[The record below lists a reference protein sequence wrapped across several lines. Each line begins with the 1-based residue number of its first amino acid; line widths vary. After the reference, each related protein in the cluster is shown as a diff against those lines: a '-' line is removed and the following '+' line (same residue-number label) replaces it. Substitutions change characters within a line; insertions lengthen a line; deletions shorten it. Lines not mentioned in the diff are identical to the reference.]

1 MSDPGSNAGPT
12 SRRKF
17 LQQMAAAPAL
27 AMAAGTPLVAQAAAA
42 QDAKK
47 ATAPA
52 KGSKFVAIQI
62 GGRSFVD
69 EGVDACLDTLQNT
82 GGVNVVMATVFT
94 YGSGL
99 AGRQVHGEPLPDHGV
114 KEYDQVH
121 GGSFTRVHPEF
132 YASSPIKDIR
142 APELGEF
149 DILADTIPKAKARGM
164 KTYALFEE
172 NYNPRLISNFASIAE
187 VDLYGRVG
195 GTTCFNNPNA
205 RAFLSSM
212 VADWVTNNDID
223 GIMWESERQGPLNN
237 TIGASFNKIFPR
249 RSSRASCFCEHCI
262 RKAKEIGLD
271 GERARQGYIAL
282 DHWVTKTQ
290 AATAAPADGNFV
302 GLWRLFLEFPE
313 IFAWE
318 RFWYTSQEE
327 MYGLIYG
334 TAKSIKPRLQV
345 GWHIM
350 HVVTMSPFYSAD
362 TNYARLIP
370 FSDYLKPCPYNNCAG
385 PRLAQYI
392 RNVQSTIFRDM
403 TPERVLDMH
412 YAFFGYTGEPSLK
425 DLPTAGLSGRTVG
438 IETQRAMAD
447 VQGAIPI
454 YPGIDIDVPTGLDEK
469 RTQPEDV
476 RAATLAALKA
486 GAPGVVLSRKY
497 AEMKLTNLAGAKQ
510 ALRDFGAL

>member
-1 MSDPGSNAGPT
+1 
-12 SRRKF
+12 
-17 LQQMAAAPAL
+17 MAAAPAL
-27 AMAAGTPLVAQAAAA
+27 ALAAGTPLAVQAAAQGQGTKQA
-42 QDAKK
+42 A
-47 ATAPA
+47 APT

-172 NYNPRLISNFASIAE
+172 NYNPRLIPNFASIAE
-187 VDLYGRVG
+187 VDLYGKVG

-249 RSSRASCFCEHCI
+249 RSSSANCFCE
-262 RKAKEIGLD
+262 R
-271 GERARQGYIAL
+271 
-282 DHWVTKTQ
+282 
-290 AATAAPADGNFV
+290 
-302 GLWRLFLEFPE
+302 
-313 IFAWE
+313 
-318 RFWYTSQEE
+318 
-327 MYGLIYG
+327 
-334 TAKSIKPRLQV
+334 
-345 GWHIM
+345 
-350 HVVTMSPFYSAD
+350 
-362 TNYARLIP
+362 
-370 FSDYLKPCPYNNCAG
+370 
-385 PRLAQYI
+385 
-392 RNVQSTIFRDM
+392 
-403 TPERVLDMH
+403 
-412 YAFFGYTGEPSLK
+412 
-425 DLPTAGLSGRTVG
+425 
-438 IETQRAMAD
+438 
-447 VQGAIPI
+447 
-454 YPGIDIDVPTGLDEK
+454 YPGQSRSITRAPEALASARVESVEWESTTTISSQK
-469 RTQPEDV
+469 RTDC
-476 RAATLAALKA
+476 
-486 GAPGVVLSRKY
+486 
-497 AEMKLTNLAGAKQ
+497 KQ
-510 ALRDFGAL
+510 ASIRSASL